1 MKKTH
6 SKIPKAPKKVPQ
18 NKPAQNDKTVAFN
31 RQAKFNYIILSTF
44 SAGLVLK
51 GSEVKSLRKGHC
63 QLKDSYLVF
72 KKEEPYI
79 QKVHISPYPPASHRN
94 HEPERKRK
102 LLLNKHEIHKL
113 MGQLKQK
120 GLSCVPLKVYFKNGK
135 AKMELAL
142 VKGKKR
148 GDKREALK
156 RKEMDRSARRAMKH
170 HRHS

>member
-1 MKKTH
+1 MKKNR
-6 SKIPKAPKKVPQ
+6 SDKKKEHRDQ
-18 NKPAQNDKTVAFN
+18 QTGQNDKTVAFN
-31 RQAKFNYIILSTF
+31 RQAKFNYTILGTF

-51 GSEVKSLRKGHC
+51 GSEVKSLRQGHC

-72 KKEEPYI
+72 KKTEPYV
-79 QKVHISPYPPASHRN
+79 QKVHISPYPPAAHQN

-102 LLLNKHEIHKL
+102 LLLNRHEIHKL

-120 GLSCVPLKVYFKNGK
+120 GLSCVPLKVYFKKGR

-148 GDKREALK
+148 GDKREALRK
-156 RKEMDRSARRAMKH
+156 KEMDRSAQRAMKH
-170 HRHS
+170 HRRR